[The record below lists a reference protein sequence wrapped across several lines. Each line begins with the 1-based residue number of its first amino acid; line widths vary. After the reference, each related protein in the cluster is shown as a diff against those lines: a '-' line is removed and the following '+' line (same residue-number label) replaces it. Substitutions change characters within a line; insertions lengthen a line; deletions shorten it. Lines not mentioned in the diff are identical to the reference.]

1 VKAIDELSSLVFRPE
16 GSVLSAQGATSLA
29 SGALGIV
36 KKRSIGPVGQRR
48 EGFLFEET
56 GDFREGEAPAEPRS

>member
-1 VKAIDELSSLVFRPE
+1 
-16 GSVLSAQGATSLA
+16 
-29 SGALGIV
+29 V

-56 GDFREGEAPAEPRS
+56 GDFREGEATALNIIAGRNSIGI